1 MSVSG
6 LLRRFCGFSLIG
18 FVNTALSM
26 AMIAVLADVFGI
38 DCRVSYAAAY
48 AATVVTA
55 YAANARFVFHV
66 PLSFRGLLGFSAVYL
81 AGLVLGVVL
90 LHLAVMLL
98 GDKRP
103 VLLTFAV
110 LAVTTAFNFM
120 FVSLCLRSAP
130 IRPCGQASVMRIAT
144 RRCDN
149 ERP

>member
-26 AMIAVLADVFGI
+26 GLIVVLADFLGI
-38 DCRVSYAAAY
+38 DCRVSYASAY

-55 YAANARFVFHV
+55 YAANARLVFHV

-98 GDKRP
+98 GDKSP
-103 VLLTFAV
+103 VLLSFAV

-130 IRPCGQASVMRIAT
+130 IRTRGQTPVIRIAT
-144 RRCDN
+144 RRYDN
-149 ERP
+149 ERR